1 MLDRKTAPYAALML
15 RLALGVMFIAHGLVL
30 KVFVFTMP
38 GAVGF
43 FESLGYPGWF
53 AWLTMLAE
61 TGGGLL
67 LIAGLFTRL
76 AALGLIPTLVGALFV
91 HASNGWVFS
100 NENGGWE
107 YPAFLIVAALAV
119 ALLGSGAH
127 ALRPSWPA
135 GRIARLAAAVS

>member
-1 MLDRKTAPYAALML
+1 MTANASAPYAALLL
-15 RLALGVMFIAHGLVL
+15 RVSLGVVFVAHGLIL

-38 GAVGF
+38 GTVGF

-53 AWLTMLAE
+53 AWLTMIAE

-67 LIAGLFTRL
+67 LIAGVLTRL
-76 AALGLIPTLVGALFV
+76 AALGLIPTLIGALLV

-100 NENGGWE
+100 AEQGGWE
-107 YPAFLIVAALAV
+107 YPAFLIVVALAV

-127 ALRPSWPA
+127 ALRLPWPA
-135 GRIARLAAAVS
+135 GRIARLAAAAS